1 MINRSSSSMV
11 SNPIIC
17 CFVTHWGSTTHGMRR
32 PQHKKTVRTY
42 RPLERGIQGKYHATC
57 LEERHMLVTRAR
69 RLPTQTVL
77 IEVSRPCQIGDA
89 QGNQTDALFHREC
102 LLREAD
108 CC

>member
-42 RPLERGIQGKYHATC
+42 RPLERGLFHSYAIFWTHSRTKHIRSGDNQPGMDFFPHLRTFEIGIHAR
-57 LEERHMLVTRAR
+57 EWRGH
-69 RLPTQTVL
+69 
-77 IEVSRPCQIGDA
+77 
-89 QGNQTDALFHREC
+89 ALFQSPVSDE
-102 LLREAD
+102 LAWYA
-108 CC
+108 